1 MKNTPHRITSRL
13 NTTEE
18 NISEF
23 EDIAIEIIHKAT
35 QKGKKTKNNEKER
48 TKRKKDQNSISEP

>member
-35 QKGKKTKNNEKER
+35 QKEKKTKNNKKER